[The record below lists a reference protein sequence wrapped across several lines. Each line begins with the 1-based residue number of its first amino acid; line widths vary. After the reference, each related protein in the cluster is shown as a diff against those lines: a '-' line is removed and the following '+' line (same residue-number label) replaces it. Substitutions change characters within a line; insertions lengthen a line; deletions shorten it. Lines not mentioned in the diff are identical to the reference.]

1 MTKADAE
8 TICAF
13 HEGWLVDMDEGRGD
27 DDHYHDC
34 YDDRDDCN
42 GDDYDDHDD
51 HDDYDD
57 YNRDGRVKSVADF
70 ESAHITSWLHK
81 IFSSKTSFLIWPI
94 LFLPH

>member
-1 MTKADAE
+1 M
-8 TICAF
+8 IILRF
-13 HEGWLVDMDEGRGD
+13 
-27 DDHYHDC
+27 
-34 YDDRDDCN
+34 YDDYYDY
-42 GDDYDDHDD
+42 DDYDDYGDYDDYDDYDDYGDFDDYDD

-94 LFLPH
+94 LFLPN